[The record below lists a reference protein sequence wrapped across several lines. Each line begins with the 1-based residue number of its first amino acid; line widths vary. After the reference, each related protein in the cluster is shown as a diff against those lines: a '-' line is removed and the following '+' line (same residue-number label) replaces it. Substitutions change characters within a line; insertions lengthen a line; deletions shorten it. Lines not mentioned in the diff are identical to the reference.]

1 MQQSAIWLLV
11 VLISVIS
18 TQIITS
24 ALLVIDVDSVIVK
37 PSVAD

>member
-37 PSVAD
+37 PNVAD